1 MKEKMKKNNKYVAF
15 SMLLQCVICSSLRWQ
30 KVYQMIF
37 QWKQIQMRITLKIQR
52 IVFYVVII

>member
-1 MKEKMKKNNKYVAF
+1 MKEKMKKINKYVAF
-15 SMLLQCVICSSLRWQ
+15 SIVAAVCYLQFLRWQ